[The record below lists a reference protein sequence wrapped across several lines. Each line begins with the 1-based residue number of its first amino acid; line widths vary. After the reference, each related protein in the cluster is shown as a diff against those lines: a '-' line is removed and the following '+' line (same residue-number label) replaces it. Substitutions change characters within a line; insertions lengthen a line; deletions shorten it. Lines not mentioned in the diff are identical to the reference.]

1 MNSSRVIRGSFVAVV
16 IFVIAA
22 ILTKQLESTAP
33 AAMGVVLFGMYLVSD
48 WVQAQGRPVASES
61 SKSAVSALSGRQ
73 GGTIAGLFFV
83 VGLVVIAVAIFGL
96 KSVA

>member
-22 ILTKQLESTAP
+22 IMTKQLESIAP
-33 AAMGVVLFGMYLVSD
+33 AVMGIVLFGMYLVSD
-48 WVQAQGRPVASES
+48 WVQAQGRQAASGS
-61 SKSAVSALSGRQ
+61 AKSAVSALSGRH